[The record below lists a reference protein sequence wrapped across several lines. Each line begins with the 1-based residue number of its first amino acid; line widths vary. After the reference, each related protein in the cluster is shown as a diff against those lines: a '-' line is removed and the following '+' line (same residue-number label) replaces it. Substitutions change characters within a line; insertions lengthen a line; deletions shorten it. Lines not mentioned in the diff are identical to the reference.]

1 MPVVSFGRSMSAH
14 SPAVAAVNNDYNW
27 GELHM
32 EYRYIHYDFD
42 SSLGLLSELDVDGL
56 CVGAGLSF

>member
-1 MPVVSFGRSMSAH
+1 MSAH
-14 SPAVAAVNNDYNW
+14 SPAVAAVNNDYNR

>member
-1 MPVVSFGRSMSAH
+1 MSAH
-14 SPAVAAVNNDYNW
+14 SPAVAAVSYDYNW

-32 EYRYIHYDFD
+32 GYRYIHYDFD
-42 SSLGLLSELDVDGL
+42 SSFDLLSELDVDGL